1 MLNPAHTHPFE
12 KQVEAGA
19 GYTLSLR
26 DGNGSLAQAYT
37 FPDHFCDYVGPNPGF
52 CTCLLT

>member
-19 GYTLSLR
+19 GYTLSLQ
-26 DGNGSLAQAYT
+26 DGNVRLAQAYIFQT
-37 FPDHFCDYVGPNPGF
+37 ITVAM
-52 CTCLLT
+52 